1 MCVVNA
7 RVIYIFVGSPKIGTF
22 LTADIWLCPKIEFL
36 SASKFME
43 EGRRRAHKRKKRGDG
58 PTLLL
63 QTTATTSTYNN

>member
-1 MCVVNA
+1 
-7 RVIYIFVGSPKIGTF
+7 
-22 LTADIWLCPKIEFL
+22 ADIWLCPKIEFL